1 MVASK
6 KAHAIA
12 AAARAITGASTG
24 GDILQPTDPK
34 SPSPSLR
41 GGGHAQADS
50 RRILANLEQESEG
63 AGATRQRRFA
73 RPSLS
78 SAAMLRAGAAAALL
92 LALAFAGWWTWHTAV
107 TPGSRPAPP
116 IAMAA
121 VAPVTAQRPP
131 APVAAP
137 EAPAAPSTGPAAAIV
152 NETPPAEHA
161 AAGAPPFHPAHP
173 ATVEWPATTAVAAAT
188 RAAKDKPADKAIAHG
203 DAAGPRAKPVP
214 APAATADSDVQ
225 LLTALVAHANG
236 LPPDKAAPSRDVVQR
251 KDGDST
257 ANLLQ
262 RCKALGP
269 IEGMLCRSRICS
281 GRWDEDAACSK

>member
-1 MVASK
+1 M
-6 KAHAIA
+6 
-12 AAARAITGASTG
+12 
-24 GDILQPTDPK
+24 QPTDPK

-41 GGGHAQADS
+41 GGARVNADS
-50 RRILANLEQESEG
+50 RRILANLEQDSEG

-73 RPSLS
+73 RLSLS
-78 SAAMLRAGAAAALL
+78 SAAMLRTGAGAALL
-92 LALAFAGWWTWHTAV
+92 LALAFAGWWTWRTAV
-107 TPGSRPAPP
+107 GPEAVAPGSRPAPP
-116 IAMAA
+116 IAMAP
-121 VAPVTAQRPP
+121 VAAQRPP
-131 APVAAP
+131 APVVEP
-137 EAPAAPSTGPAAAIV
+137 SGPPAPSAGPAAAIV
-152 NETPPAEHA
+152 NEAPPAEHA
-161 AAGAPPFHPAHP
+161 AARTPLFPSAPP
-173 ATVEWPATTAVAAAT
+173 ATVEWPATTAVEAAT

-236 LPPDKAAPSRDVVQR
+236 LAPDKAAPSRDVVQR